1 MRLNVEFSA
10 AVGRTDLDDYIRNLE
25 ITVTC
30 YDEDGLNEYVVGKL
44 ALDQILWADAQTDGV
59 SLFEVCDNDSQGMHE
74 LHVIL
79 TQGKQEFRSDLR
91 INEVTSHV
99 LFLYGAVFHPSIHPY
114 RQGILDTAFRLFG
127 DESLAVMWKETSGLS
142 EAELAELG
150 FCKVAG
156 AELIFRHST
165 LRTPFGDRHP
175 RGMNTD
181 DAVAEP
187 ECEEWVLKEWRR
199 FAGAVEPQEE
209 GGAA

>member
-30 YDEDGLNEYVVGKL
+30 YDEEGLSEYVVGKL

-79 TQGKQEFRSDLR
+79 TKGRQEFRSDLR
-91 INEVTSHV
+91 INEVTKHV
-99 LFLYGAVFHPSIHPY
+99 LFLYGAVFHPCVHPY
-114 RQGILDTAFRLFG
+114 RQGILDAAFRLFG
-127 DESLAVMWKETSGLS
+127 DESLAVMWKDTSGLS
-142 EAELAELG
+142 ETELAELG

-156 AELIFRHST
+156 ADLIFRHSA
-165 LRTPFGDRHP
+165 LRTRFSDQHP
-175 RGMNTD
+175 RGMNTEE
-181 DAVAEP
+181 AVAEP
-187 ECEEWVLKEWRR
+187 ESEEWVLQEWRR
-199 FAGAVEPQEE
+199 FEGAVEQ
-209 GGAA
+209 